1 MRSVPDVGAL
11 LFSWKVRWRP
21 CHGRCFYYASVG
33 IPPQSGGTV
42 DARRKVVMYLA
53 EINEATTKK
62 RGNNGNGFK
71 KGQSGNPG
79 GRPKRTDA
87 EKEALEAIRKLAPK
101 VPKLLTELIEDAKA
115 SAAIRL
121 EAAKM
126 ILDRTYGK
134 PDARVQ
140 MDAKVQKGDFV
151 LEIKPGDEDAEDQS

>member
-1 MRSVPDVGAL
+1 MPLSWAL
-11 LFSWKVRWRP
+11 I
-21 CHGRCFYYASVG
+21 YYAGVG
-33 IPPQSGGTV
+33 FPPQGGGTV
-42 DARRKVVMYLA
+42 DAKRKAVMYLA
-53 EINEATTKK
+53 ENNEATTKR

-87 EKEALEAIRKLAPK
+87 EKEALDAIRKLAPK
-101 VPKLLTELIEDAKA
+101 VPKLLDELMEDAKS

-134 PDARVQ
+134 PDARMQ
-140 MDAKVQKGDFV
+140 MDARVQKGDFV